1 VVAGV
6 PPALDL
12 SELQPRTAVT
22 TKLPVRLGP
31 RFQLKSVASF
41 SNYADDQ
48 ATPSLLSLLNSGPSR
63 TGTIVD
69 LAIGKCRRTKSNKG
83 WKGGRR
89 EYAGGRGIANGDA
102 ETNCSGRNR

>member
-1 VVAGV
+1 MVAGV
-6 PPALDL
+6 PPALGLERIAAEDGCHHK
-12 SELQPRTAVT
+12 T
-22 TKLPVRLGP
+22 PVRLGP

-48 ATPSLLSLLNSGPSR
+48 AAPSLLSLLNFGPSR
-63 TGTIVD
+63 TGTIAD